1 MDFITKKITKGLNNV
16 SNATEITILKGNRS
30 NLRQKRN
37 EITNTLDKYSDQIE
51 FKAIIENNIKVND
64 ETLKKLQENFIKGN
78 VVFQKGE
85 SLDDFKEKMQF
96 HKNKDELVQLYNL
109 YLSLNT
115 SNENLKITNEEINKV
130 ISIDRKVYEQKIN
143 EIDKQIEEV
152 NNKLEKVRNKYNE
165 KTNDCN
171 VTVK

>member
-1 MDFITKKITKGLNNV
+1 M
-16 SNATEITILKGNRS
+16 
-30 NLRQKRN
+30 
-37 EITNTLDKYSDQIE
+37 
-51 FKAIIENNIKVND
+51 
-64 ETLKKLQENFIKGN
+64 KKLQENFIKGN
-78 VVFQKGE
+78 VELQKGE

-96 HKNKDELVQLYNL
+96 HKNKDEIVQLYNL

-143 EIDKQIEEV
+143 EIDKQIEVV

-165 KTNDCN
+165 KTNACN
-171 VTVK
+171 VTVI

>member
-1 MDFITKKITKGLNNV
+1 MFQTPLKLLFWRGIEVVCDKKK
-16 SNATEITILKGNRS
+16 
-30 NLRQKRN
+30 N
-37 EITNTLDKYSDQIE
+37 EFTNKLDKYSDQIE

-78 VVFQKGE
+78 VEFQKGE

-165 KTNDCN
+165 KTNACN
-171 VTVK
+171 V